1 MKLSHGLV
9 ACLAAVASSFSSPRG
24 LRVQRLAA
32 LRAAPLTIGEVLQQ
46 ESCSQFAAGKSPA
59 GWAHAR
65 VERRRGW
72 GDDLVLEG
80 PRGAETLVSKA
91 SVGSAP
97 VFSPDGSEVAV
108 VVDGQLEAFP
118 VGGGAPRRLVSVASG
133 ETLCGAP
140 RWVDGGVAY
149 VSAVGG
155 VQTLRVARGGG
166 AARDVFAASAG
177 GSVGSFDVA
186 ADGRAAVAHRLGNAM
201 LAEVVV
207 VGADGAAAVVAV
219 DARVEY
225 APPSLGF
232 LADGRLACRF
242 GGLVRSFKDRDRDA
256 WPRFADDAGAFE
268 TTADLGHE
276 DLEHGLF
283 VLEADGAWVRAPVV
297 DGGGEDVVARA
308 RTAPVRDLVVDGDR
322 VAVTARRT
330 SAATVKDSIFVVDF
344 GDGGAVAEVPATK
357 GDGAVQALALAGD
370 DLRFRRVCPTSWGDA
385 FACAVS
391 GGPAARLTRTT
402 PRAHARK
409 LAAPDE
415 VDIDGTHALVY
426 WPQNFA
432 GAAPCVVWAHGGPL
446 ASHSYEYDPLYGWL
460 AGLGFVVVA
469 PHFRGST
476 GFGLAHMDAVRGDG
490 CGFADHADMVKAGAY
505 VLAGKLRPPEG
516 VAVDVRRGVGAAGHS
531 WGGYLG
537 MLAAT
542 REDSPFSCAVA
553 SAGIADWAVQQRGTD
568 VRYYDRFLMDGWVY
582 EDDVRARARRANPD
596 PATLRAPLLL
606 AHGTADTDVPFEQVA
621 TFADRCD
628 AATPGHSEKL
638 VRRLFFE
645 GEGHAPSQWSE
656 ENQKRWFEEM
666 ERFLKL
672 HLMPWDFT
680 SNPMGVETT
689 AY

>member
-1 MKLSHGLV
+1 M
-9 ACLAAVASSFSSPRG
+9 
-24 LRVQRLAA
+24 
-32 LRAAPLTIGEVLQQ
+32 
-46 ESCSQFAAGKSPA
+46 
-59 GWAHAR
+59 
-65 VERRRGW
+65 
-72 GDDLVLEG
+72 
-80 PRGAETLVSKA
+80 
-91 SVGSAP
+91 
-97 VFSPDGSEVAV
+97 
-108 VVDGQLEAFP
+108 
-118 VGGGAPRRLVSVASG
+118 
-133 ETLCGAP
+133 
-140 RWVDGGVAY
+140 
-149 VSAVGG
+149 
-155 VQTLRVARGGG
+155 
-166 AARDVFAASAG
+166 
-177 GSVGSFDVA
+177 
-186 ADGRAAVAHRLGNAM
+186 
-201 LAEVVV
+201 
-207 VGADGAAAVVAV
+207 
-219 DARVEY
+219 
-225 APPSLGF
+225 
-232 LADGRLACRF
+232 
-242 GGLVRSFKDRDRDA
+242 
-256 WPRFADDAGAFE
+256 
-268 TTADLGHE
+268 
-276 DLEHGLF
+276 
-283 VLEADGAWVRAPVV
+283 
-297 DGGGEDVVARA
+297 
-308 RTAPVRDLVVDGDR
+308 
-322 VAVTARRT
+322 
-330 SAATVKDSIFVVDF
+330 
-344 GDGGAVAEVPATK
+344 
-357 GDGAVQALALAGD
+357 
-370 DLRFRRVCPTSWGDA
+370 CPTSWGDA
-385 FACAVS
+385 FACAVA

-426 WPQNFA
+426 WPQDFE
-432 GAAPCVVWAHGGPL
+432 GSAPCVVWAHGGPL

-516 VAVDVRRGVGAAGHS
+516 ITVDVRRGVGAAGHS

-596 PATLRAPLLL
+596 PATLRAPCLL

-656 ENQKRWFEEM
+656 DNQKRWFEEM

-680 SNPMGVETT
+680 SNPVGVETT